1 MASTSQRP
9 LLIALLTLSIFAI
22 SATATRPCKTLFIS
36 SYSFSLRRLP
46 SSSSSSGFVT
56 IVTEISRLRPV
67 RYDDLVIQPH
77 EEDDKRT
84 QAASLFPLIG
94 TTSASSSSYDL
105 NSLRDR
111 TRDILSIVVSLLFG
125 VGCGALT
132 AATMYLA
139 WSVFFSRYDNG
150 SASSFDDDFYDASPK
165 KIGYVKIPEV
175 AADSV
180 PTPPS
185 PVKEAAAV

>member
-22 SATATRPCKTLFIS
+22 SAIATRPCKTLFIS
-36 SYSFSLRRLP
+36 SYSFSLRRP

-56 IVTEISRLRPV
+56 VVTEISRLRPV

-84 QAASLFPLIG
+84 QAASVFPLIG

-111 TRDILSIVVSLLFG
+111 SRDILSIVVSLLFG

-175 AADSV
+175 VADSV

-185 PVKEAAAV
+185 PVKEAVAV